1 MKHVVLAVG
10 LLLLGTF
17 QECEA
22 YRILF
27 IGPVGTRSHKNYY
40 SSIIDA
46 LAESDH
52 HVTFIT
58 PFPSPTT
65 SANVEEIAVPE
76 GDFAK
81 FDLNLFDE
89 KYGMRPATSE
99 MYFSLCDD
107 TVKSPRVQALVDQ
120 RFDLALLSSVCSECY
135 LWLVYR
141 MKIPLVSV
149 SPLDLLTVTAHAVG
163 NPIFSSFQLHPFL
176 EYEHPLT
183 FLQRLCSALTDVGG
197 LLYIHHMYSGV
208 EQRCRESGLCPED
221 MPSFLDMYRNA
232 SMAFVNNVKELQSPV
247 RPDVPAVVSIG
258 GIHCHPSKQLP
269 QDLQEW
275 VEGSGE
281 EGFIY
286 FSLGSIVKPSSLP
299 EKNRQMFVKVF
310 SSLKQRVLWKWD
322 QESMPD
328 LPPNVLLKKWV
339 PQQDI
344 LGHPKLRLFIT
355 HSGLYSTQE
364 SLYHGKPVLS
374 LPVYADQLANARS
387 VERQGWGKVII
398 WEEMTEDDLFDKITS
413 IINSEEMLERVRS
426 KSLLMKDRPMS
437 PKSLLVYWTEYVIRH
452 EGAAHLRCPLADM
465 PWYTAY
471 NVDVWL
477 TIFAA
482 STFALWLILR
492 LLIAIISCLRGR
504 TKRKMD

>member
-1 MKHVVLAVG
+1 MKHVVLAIG
-10 LLLLGTF
+10 LLLFGTF
-17 QECEA
+17 EFQGCDA

-40 SSIIDA
+40 SSVIDA
-46 LAESDH
+46 LVERDH

-58 PFPSPTT
+58 PFPS
-65 SANVEEIAVPE
+65 SVARANVEEIAVPE

-89 KYGMRPATSE
+89 KYGVRMATSA

-107 TVKSPRVQALVDQ
+107 TVRSPRVQDLVHQ
-120 RFDLALLSSVCSECY
+120 RYDLAFVSSICSDCY
-135 LWLVYR
+135 LWLVLPVEGWMLGFWSICVTYIVASSR
-141 MKIPLVSV
+141 GVERAASVQKTCRPLSTCTGM
-149 SPLDLLTVTAHAVG
+149 L
-163 NPIFSSFQLHPFL
+163 Q
-176 EYEHPLT
+176 LT
-183 FLQRLCSALTDVGG
+183 FA
-197 LLYIHHMYSGV
+197 
-208 EQRCRESGLCPED
+208 
-221 MPSFLDMYRNA
+221 
-232 SMAFVNNVKELQSPV
+232 NNVRELQSPA
-247 RPDVPAVVSIG
+247 RPYVPAVVSIG
-258 GIHCHPSKQLP
+258 GIQCRPAEQLP
-269 QDLQEW
+269 QDLHEW

-281 EGFIY
+281 EGLIY

-299 EKNRQMFVKVF
+299 EKNRQMFVRVF
-310 SSLKQRVLWKWD
+310 ASLKQRVLWKWD

-328 LPPNVLLKKWV
+328 LPPNVMLKKWV

-355 HSGLYSTQE
+355 QSGLYSTQE

-387 VERQGWGKVII
+387 IERQGWGKVII
-398 WEEMTEDDLFDKITS
+398 WEEMTEDDLLDKITS
-413 IINSEEMLERVRS
+413 IISSEGMLKVVRS
-426 KSLLMKDRPMS
+426 KSLLMKDHAMS

-452 EGAAHLRCPLADM
+452 RGATHLRCPLADM

-477 TIFAA
+477 TLFALCVLL
-482 STFALWLILR
+482 LWLILR
-492 LLIAIISCLRGR
+492 LVIAVISCLLGR
-504 TKRKMD
+504 AKRKMD